1 MEIWLAAGL
10 GGLLLVLGQ
19 WLCRLATQR
28 HHSTLD
34 QLDNQALQLA
44 LELLQNLQKHR
55 GLGSQNDDIGR
66 RQREAIAAQLDE
78 LWQRWPAEALDL
90 PEIADAWPR
99 LRVKPQDFNAHNQ
112 LIECLLGA
120 IHLLEL
126 RLGERNGQITAGLGE
141 ACRSLE
147 DLARLRGLAVR
158 AANHSRCP
166 LELQIQMRYLCQR
179 LAGPSCESRIRDI
192 VARLDS
198 ELIAAPQ
205 VRLAPA
211 DCFAL
216 LTPIIDERLQGLRLS
231 LA

>member
-19 WLCRLATQR
+19 WLCRLAAQR

-34 QLDNQALQLA
+34 RLDNQALQLA

-55 GLGSQNDDIGR
+55 GLGSQNDDTGR
-66 RQREAIAAQLDE
+66 RQREAIAVQLDE
-78 LWQRWPAEALDL
+78 LWQRWPAQTQDL

-126 RLGERNGQITAGLGE
+126 RLGERNGQITAGLAE
-141 ACRSLE
+141 ACCAASPC
-147 DLARLRGLAVR
+147 APPITR
-158 AANHSRCP
+158 AARWNCRSRCATCASAWP
-166 LELQIQMRYLCQR
+166 
-179 LAGPSCESRIRDI
+179 
-192 VARLDS
+192 AR
-198 ELIAAPQ
+198 
-205 VRLAPA
+205 PA
-211 DCFAL
+211 RTASA
-216 LTPIIDERLQGLRLS
+216 ILS
-231 LA
+231 PASTAN